1 MPSILPALTPTLERG
16 RITAPAQHGPVR
28 TGRLRA
34 SLDASVAEGAA
45 AEVFGAC
52 AGGAVLTGWALYLG
66 ASPVTIGLLAAL
78 PVAAQAVQMPAAWLT
93 QHLGAKP
100 LAVAAIGA
108 SRLVWIPL
116 IALPFLHL
124 SASAALA
131 VFITIVTV
139 AGVLGVIGGNAWT
152 AWMGDLVPGAI
163 RGRFFSRRMV
173 YLNVAGTVASLG
185 AGLALDALAPRGWK
199 GETLGALAAVACVA
213 GLVSIWLLLLQEGPG
228 HDQDLTP
235 PDWGDVARSVRDAKT
250 RPLIGYLFGWNAAVG
265 ISAGFVSYHMLT
277 NLKMGF
283 MLVAAHGILVAAVR
297 VASAPAWGR
306 LVDAFGAR
314 PVLVVCSFG
323 ISVVPMIW
331 LFIAPDRLWPIAIEA
346 VVAGTLWGGHGIAA
360 FDLSIG
366 LAPRRGR
373 PFYLAAFATAC
384 GLGFATTSAVAGVL
398 AYALSSPIHVLGST
412 WLNVHVLFLL
422 SALGRGGA
430 GWLSLRIDEP
440 AARSVPELM
449 RALAGMLA
457 RRSTRMPRPEYVVIS
472 EGRGSPRG

>member
-1 MPSILPALTPTLERG
+1 MPSILPALIPTLERG

-34 SLDASVAEGAA
+34 SLDASVAEGAV

-78 PVAAQAVQMPAAWLT
+78 PVAAQAVQLPAAWLT
-93 QHLGAKP
+93 QRLGAKR
-100 LAVAAIGA
+100 LAVGAIGA
-108 SRLVWIPL
+108 SRLVWVPL
-116 IALPFLHL
+116 IVLPFLHL
-124 SASAALA
+124 APSAALA
-131 VFITIVTV
+131 VFITVVTL
-139 AGVLGVIGGNAWT
+139 AGILGVVGGNAWT

-163 RGRFFSRRMV
+163 RGRFFSRRMA
-173 YLNVAGTVASLG
+173 YLNVAGTVASLA

-213 GLVSIWLLLLQEGPG
+213 GLVSIWLLHAQEGPG
-228 HDQDLTP
+228 HHQDLTP
-235 PDWGDVARSVRDAKT
+235 PDWGDVARSVHDAKT

-265 ISAGFVSYHMLT
+265 ISAGFFSYHMLT
-277 NLKMGF
+277 NLEMGF

-323 ISVVPMIW
+323 ISVVPVIW
-331 LFIAPDRLWPIAIEA
+331 LFIAPDRLWPIVIEA
-346 VVAGTLWGGHGIAA
+346 AVAGALWGGHGIAA

-373 PFYLAAFATAC
+373 PFYLAAFATAG
-384 GLGFATTSAVAGVL
+384 GLGFAATSALAGVL
-398 AYALSSPIHVLGST
+398 AYALSSPIHLLGST

-422 SALGRGGA
+422 SALARGGA
-430 GWLSLRIDEP
+430 AWLSLRIDEP
-440 AARSVPELM
+440 AARSVPDLL

-457 RRSTRMPRPEYVVIS
+457 RRSTRMPRPEYAAVS